1 MAEGG
6 KTIHTRVDGTSIVVR
21 SAPET
26 PGDSRLLL
34 LLFFSLAWVGGP
46 ISFSSTLRGPMNFT
60 REVSSS
66 GDQFKRLSR
75 AALLA
80 HDEQYKSLAPEL
92 T

>member
-1 MAEGG
+1 
-6 KTIHTRVDGTSIVVR
+6 
-21 SAPET
+21 
-26 PGDSRLLL
+26 
-34 LLFFSLAWVGGP
+34 
-46 ISFSSTLRGPMNFT
+46 MNFT

-92 T
+92 PEWCNPCSSRSLADDDAGDRGVAGSVG